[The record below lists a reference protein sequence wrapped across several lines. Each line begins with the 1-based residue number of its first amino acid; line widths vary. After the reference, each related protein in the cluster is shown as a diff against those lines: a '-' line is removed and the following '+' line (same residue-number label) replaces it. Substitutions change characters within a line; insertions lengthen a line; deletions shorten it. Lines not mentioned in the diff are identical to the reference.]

1 MYIYNTCIHVHA
13 NIRTCIYIYNMYIC
27 VNITHMCA
35 HNYVDL
41 CTDRGTYIGKQVCI
55 YIRVH
60 ICIHICAYTLDEYFG
75 QPPL

>member
-1 MYIYNTCIHVHA
+1 
-13 NIRTCIYIYNMYIC
+13 MYIC

-55 YIRVH
+55 HIRVH